1 MALRGRTSNKFD
13 SAINVRVKRFSE
25 TYFITCDEFEKVAT
39 LKARILVLLDQ
50 IEFKMPKQEE
60 PLTVDDLRLTIKKR
74 VSNRPNRRFWTPSRR
89 ATTSKCSTTQKFI
102 A

>member
-39 LKARILVLLDQ
+39 LKARILLLLD
-50 IEFKMPKQEE
+50 
-60 PLTVDDLRLTIKKR
+60 
-74 VSNRPNRRFWTPSRR
+74 
-89 ATTSKCSTTQKFI
+89 
-102 A
+102 